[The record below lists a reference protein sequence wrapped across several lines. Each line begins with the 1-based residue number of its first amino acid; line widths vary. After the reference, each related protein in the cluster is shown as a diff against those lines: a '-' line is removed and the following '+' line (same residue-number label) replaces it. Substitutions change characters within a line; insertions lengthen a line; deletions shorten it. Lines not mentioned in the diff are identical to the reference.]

1 MVKCLCSKG
10 EQYGVSGKKYDRMH
24 RTAEETDDKR
34 MRLSEGNNGRIK
46 IDESKSK

>member
-1 MVKCLCSKG
+1 MS
-10 EQYGVSGKKYDRMH
+10 EKKYERMH